1 MGDPATK
8 EQPRVSTT
16 IKDRIDGQ
24 AAQLTRAERQL
35 ADAILE
41 NYPVSGLGSITRLA
55 EASGVSTPTVARMVQ
70 KLGYAGFP
78 EFQEALRGELE
89 AQLLG
94 PVAKHDTW
102 AGVAPEGHML
112 NRFTDRVTQ
121 NIRQTVAA
129 TDPAQFDRAASLLA
143 DPARAVYVTGGRITH
158 ALSDYFHLHMQVIRP
173 GVRHIRSTQAAW
185 PHDVLDIAGGDVLLV
200 YDIRR
205 YENSTLRLAE
215 MARDRGAEIILI
227 TDQWRSPIS
236 KTTDLTFPC
245 RIEAPSAWD
254 STVAMMLLTE
264 TLIAA
269 VQELL
274 WDSTRDRMGQLEE
287 IFDRTGTFR
296 KFV

>member
-1 MGDPATK
+1 MTMA
-8 EQPRVSTT
+8 
-16 IKDRIDGQ
+16 IKDRIDAQ
-24 AAQLTRAERQL
+24 SAQLTRAERQL

-41 NYPVSGLGSITRLA
+41 NYPMSGLGSITRLA
-55 EASGVSTPTVARMVQ
+55 EAAGVSTPTVARMVQ
-70 KLGYAGFP
+70 KLGFAGFP

-102 AGVAPEGHML
+102 AEAAPEGHML
-112 NRFTDRVTQ
+112 NRFTDKVTQ
-121 NIRQTVAA
+121 NIRQTIAA
-129 TDPAQFDRAASLLA
+129 TDPALFDRAAALLA
-143 DPARAVYVTGGRITH
+143 DTSRTVHVTGGRITH
-158 ALSDYFHLHMQVIRP
+158 ALSDYLHLHMQVIRP
-173 GVRHIRSTQAAW
+173 GVRHIRSTQSAW
-185 PHDVLDIAGGDVLLV
+185 PHDMLDIAAGDVLMV

-215 MARDRGAEIILI
+215 MARDRGAEILLI

-236 KTTDLTFPC
+236 RTTDLTFAC

-254 STVAMMLLTE
+254 SAVAIMLLTE

-274 WDSTRDRMGQLEE
+274 WDSTRQRMGQLED

>member
-1 MGDPATK
+1 MTMA
-8 EQPRVSTT
+8 
-16 IKDRIDGQ
+16 IKDRID
-24 AAQLTRAERQL
+24 AQSALLTRAERQL

-41 NYPVSGLGSITRLA
+41 NYPMSGLGSITRLA
-55 EASGVSTPTVARMVQ
+55 EAAGVSTPTVARMVQ
-70 KLGYAGFP
+70 KLGFAGFP

-102 AGVAPEGHML
+102 AEAAPEGHML
-112 NRFTDRVTQ
+112 NRFTDKVTQ
-121 NIRQTVAA
+121 NIRQTIAA
-129 TDPAQFDRAASLLA
+129 TDPALFDRAAALLA
-143 DPARAVYVTGGRITH
+143 DTSRTVHVTGGRITH
-158 ALSDYFHLHMQVIRP
+158 ALSDYLHLHMQVIRP
-173 GVRHIRSTQAAW
+173 GVRHIRSTQSAW
-185 PHDVLDIAGGDVLLV
+185 PHDMLDIAAGDVLMV

-215 MARDRGAEIILI
+215 MARDRGAEILLI

-236 KTTDLTFPC
+236 RTTDLTFAC

-254 STVAMMLLTE
+254 SAVAIMLLTE

-274 WDSTRDRMGQLEE
+274 WDSTRQRMGQLED